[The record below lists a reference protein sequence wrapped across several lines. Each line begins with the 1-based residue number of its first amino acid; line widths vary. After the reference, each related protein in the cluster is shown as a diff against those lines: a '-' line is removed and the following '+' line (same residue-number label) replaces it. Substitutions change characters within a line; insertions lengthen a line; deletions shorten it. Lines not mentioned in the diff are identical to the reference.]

1 MWNIGFC
8 FSVECKILNSYKQD
22 VFSDNLAVV
31 NIAENHFM
39 NIVEHLGLLFKCIL
53 SLVIFMDLKCPIFI
67 CYENLTRSN
76 KKLSD
81 RSLTENKQKTESHT
95 HTHTHMHKVAL
106 FWPLPRFFHCHL
118 G

>member
-53 SLVIFMDLKCPIFI
+53 SIIIFMELKCPIFI
-67 CYENLTRSN
+67 FYENLI
-76 KKLSD
+76 
-81 RSLTENKQKTESHT
+81 
-95 HTHTHMHKVAL
+95 
-106 FWPLPRFFHCHL
+106 
-118 G
+118 